1 MVDLNT
7 KYKIGKRRF
16 GLINWIGFYS
26 LYKKETLRFLIVF
39 GQTVFG
45 PVLTGILFLIV
56 ISIAWGEER
65 GNVLGLPF
73 IMFLAPGLI
82 SMQVIQQ
89 AFSHSSSSMLMGK
102 IMGNIIDLIGSPL
115 SAAEVTLGIILA
127 SVTRSFII
135 CIVSIICF
143 NLIVEVN
150 ILNYYYFLIYLLLSS
165 FLMGSLGFIAG
176 MWAEKFDNMATV
188 TNFFIIPL
196 SFLSGAFYSIDKLP
210 EIIKVASKY
219 NPFFHMIDGLRF
231 SMIGISDGPI
241 NFGLL
246 YLLFFNLVFWLIAY
260 YLYKTGYKIKS

>member
-89 AFSHSSSSMLMGK
+89 AFSHSSSSILMGK
-102 IMGNIIDLIGSPL
+102 MMGNIIDLIGSPL

-150 ILNYYYFLIYLLLSS
+150 IVNYYYFLIYLLLSS

-210 EIIKVASKY
+210 EIIKVVSTY

-246 YLLFFNLVFWLIAY
+246 YLLFFNLVLWLIAY
-260 YLYKTGYKIKS
+260 YLYKKGYKIKS